1 MNDSL
6 SALVDPYARAL
17 QDYLDGAG
25 EAALQRAYELGRQ
38 AIDGHLGVLDMAAIH
53 HTALVRVLSPSR
65 TPENGA
71 QITQQAGA
79 FFAESLS
86 PFEMTQRGFQEAI
99 LKLRELN
106 ETLERSQEQLRAL
119 SAHQQSVREQERTRI
134 AREIHDE
141 LGQQLTGLKMDVAAF
156 QKGLGEDHLLL
167 KKTKAMSQLIDTT
180 IRTVRRIAT
189 DLRPSILDD
198 LGLPAAIEWQ
208 LQEFQTRVGI
218 QCQLITN
225 IDEIALDPDRL
236 TAIFRVFQETLTN
249 VARHANATQVE
260 VNLEKNTDTL
270 RLQIRDNGRGIS
282 EQEIFGTRS
291 LGLLGMRERVYLLSG
306 SLEIQG
312 KPGQGTTVLVQIPLI
327 KFQP

>member
-1 MNDSL
+1 
-6 SALVDPYARAL
+6 
-17 QDYLDGAG
+17 
-25 EAALQRAYELGRQ
+25 
-38 AIDGHLGVLDMAAIH
+38 
-53 HTALVRVLSPSR
+53 
-65 TPENGA
+65 
-71 QITQQAGA
+71 
-79 FFAESLS
+79 
-86 PFEMTQRGFQEAI
+86 
-99 LKLRELN
+99 
-106 ETLERSQEQLRAL
+106 
-119 SAHQQSVREQERTRI
+119 
-134 AREIHDE
+134 
-141 LGQQLTGLKMDVAAF
+141 MDVAAL
-156 QKGLGEDHLLL
+156 QKGLGEAHLLL

-180 IRTVRRIAT
+180 IGTVRRIAM
-189 DLRPSILDD
+189 DLRPAILDD